1 MGNDPAQ
8 SAYTWDSW
16 WEDGHTAYCKEKYH
30 MDPLYDWALD
40 FFGGREPRRDFLDQT
55 NLVWVNGEY
64 DPWHGGGVNTNIT
77 SGTTAIF
84 VKKSAHH
91 YDLRAPHP
99 EDTIQIEEARAIET
113 MHLEKWIAN
122 WKLGIM
128 N

>member
-1 MGNDPAQ
+1 
-8 SAYTWDSW
+8 
-16 WEDGHTAYCKEKYH
+16 